1 MKQCG
6 IWKAIRQ
13 FDRRMTRYFD
23 NKAYAA
29 GFVRNF
35 TELDASQ

>member
-13 FDRRMTRYFD
+13 FDRRMTRYFENNAD
-23 NKAYAA
+23 AA
-29 GFVRNF
+29 EFVRNF
-35 TELDASQ
+35 TDLDASH